1 MVLKELTNEEF
12 KNFTNNF
19 YLKSLYQTTEY
30 GLTMN
35 SQEQDPIFLGLVDDT
50 NNIVAATLILIEK
63 LGQFK
68 YANAPRGFLIDYTNK
83 ELLTEFTT
91 RIKEY
96 LKKKSVMAVKI
107 SPLLIKS
114 KRTPYLN
121 EKIENPDYENIF
133 NTLKEL
139 KYYHLGYNNF
149 FESNKPRFE
158 AIANLNSDTN
168 EMFNTLDNDT
178 KNNIAFCDLAGLRVY
193 KGIEKNLDII
203 FDELREKRKFSKEF
217 VESIYKYY
225 NDTKN
230 VDVFYVQ
237 LEPKIFLVN
246 TQKEYQKQI
255 DICNKANDEVFKVQG
270 KADNDVISKKIIE
283 DNKLSAIKN
292 QLVYATNLLRD
303 YPNGVVIASA
313 MVIKCNNQ
321 AYMLLDGYNKEFKN
335 LCPKYI
341 LVWKLM
347 EKYATDGYK
356 ELNLGGMTNPDVES
370 EFSNLNNFKMQFNS
384 SCIEYAGDFE
394 LVTNFP
400 LYTIYR
406 NAAPIRKLVKKDEK

>member
-1 MVLKELTNEEF
+1 MELRELTNEEF

-35 SQEQDPIFLGLVDDT
+35 TQEQEPIFLGLI
-50 NNIVAATLILIEK
+50 NESNEIVAASLILIEK

-68 YANAPRGFLIDYTNK
+68 YAYAPRGFLIDYTNK
-83 ELLTEFTT
+83 ELLTEFTN
-91 RIKEY
+91 RIKEF
-96 LKKKSVMAVKI
+96 LKKKSVMAIKI
-107 SPLLIKS
+107 SPLIIKE
-114 KRTPYLN
+114 KNTPYKN
-121 EKIENPDYENIF
+121 EEMVNPDYDNIF
-133 NTLKEL
+133 NILKEL
-139 KYYHLGYNNF
+139 KYYHLGYNNL
-149 FESNKPRFE
+149 FESYKPRFE
-158 AIANLNSDTN
+158 AIANLNKDTQ

-178 KNNIAFCDLAGLRVY
+178 KNNIANCDLAGLRVY

-217 VESIYKYY
+217 VEAIYKYY
-225 NDTKN
+225 NDSKS

-246 TQKEYQKQI
+246 TQKEYQKQM

-270 KADNDVISKKIIE
+270 KANNDVISKKIIE

-303 YPNGVVIASA
+303 YPNGIVIASA

-321 AYMLLDGYNKEFKN
+321 AYVLLDGYNKEFKN

-341 LVWKLM
+341 LIWKLM
-347 EKYATDGYK
+347 EKYATDGYT
-356 ELNLGGMTNPDVES
+356 ELNLGGMTNPSIES
-370 EFSNLNNFKMQFNS
+370 EFSDLNKFKMQFNS

-394 LVTNFP
+394 LVTNYP

>member
-1 MVLKELTNEEF
+1 MELRELTNEEF

-35 SQEQDPIFLGLVDDT
+35 SQEQEPIFVGLVNE
-50 NNIVAATLILIEK
+50 NNEIVTATLILIEK

-68 YANAPRGFLIDYTNK
+68 YAYAPRGFLIDYTNK
-83 ELLTEFTT
+83 ELLTEFTN
-91 RIKEY
+91 RIKEF
-96 LKKKSVMAVKI
+96 LKKKNVMAIKI
-107 SPLLIKS
+107 SPLIIKE
-114 KRTPYLN
+114 KNTPYKN
-121 EKIENPDYENIF
+121 EEMINPDYDNIF
-133 NTLKEL
+133 STLKEL
-139 KYYHLGYNNF
+139 KYYHLGYNNL
-149 FESNKPRFE
+149 FESYKPRFE
-158 AIANLNSDTN
+158 AIANLNKDTQ

-178 KNNIAFCDLAGLRVY
+178 KNNIANCDLAGLRVY

-203 FDELREKRKFSKEF
+203 FDELREKRKFSKKF
-217 VESIYKYY
+217 VEAIYKYY
-225 NDTKN
+225 NDSKSA
-230 VDVFYVQ
+230 DVFYVQ

-246 TQKEYQKQI
+246 TQKEYQKQM

-270 KADNDVISKKIIE
+270 KANNDVISKKIIE

-303 YPNGVVIASA
+303 YPNGIVIASA

-341 LVWKLM
+341 LIWKLM
-347 EKYATDGYK
+347 EKYATDGYT
-356 ELNLGGMTNPDVES
+356 ELNLGGITNPKEENKYSD
-370 EFSNLNNFKMQFNS
+370 LTNFKMSFNS
-384 SCIEYAGDFE
+384 SYIEYSGDFE